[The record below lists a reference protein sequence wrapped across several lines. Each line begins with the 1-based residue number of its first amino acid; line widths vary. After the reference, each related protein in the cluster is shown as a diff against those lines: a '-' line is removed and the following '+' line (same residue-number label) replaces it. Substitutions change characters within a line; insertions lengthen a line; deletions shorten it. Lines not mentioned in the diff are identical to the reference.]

1 MYGSTPWLLGEPMRL
16 RPKRYSCAVMPAACF
31 EPLQA
36 GIFSFH
42 KTFLNQK
49 GNEDAKEIRRNGIK
63 RLKST
68 NY

>member
-1 MYGSTPWLLGEPMRL
+1 MYGSMPWLLGEPMRL
-16 RPKRYSCAVMPAACF
+16 RPKRYSRAIMPATCF

-36 GIFSFH
+36 GVFSFH

-49 GNEDAKEIRRNGIK
+49 GNEDAKEIRRHSIK
-63 RLKST
+63 RSKSP